1 MAMSYILII
10 FSIKQ
15 CISLLWETFQL
26 KSLTPKSMEEE
37 EKTQNKNKK
46 ETRIKNHTPLSQ
58 NDS

>member
-1 MAMSYILII
+1 MSYILII